1 MVNKK
6 KTNLDAD
13 AYSIRM
19 NVRNLNGRRILRIF
33 AALSE
38 HYFSLYPEDM
48 QQLRIQFKPGLVPP
62 YYADM
67 PKTFDEIIDS
77 ERQYLLAKEK
87 HPFST
92 DVRYFFKAWYNILIK
107 RARSQ

>member
-6 KTNLDAD
+6 KTDLD
-13 AYSIRM
+13 M
-19 NVRNLNGRRILRIF
+19 VGVR
-33 AALSE
+33 ALSE
-38 HYFSLYPEDM
+38 HYFSLYPADM

-67 PKTFDEIIDS
+67 PKTFDEIIES
-77 ERQYLLAKEK
+77 ERSYLNLKQT

-92 DVRYFFKAWYNILIK
+92 DVRYFFKAMYNILIK